1 MMHIDSCGSIQVC
14 WFMGVTMPKPF
25 RVVLA
30 GIAFAPAVLAF
41 STPTLAERLISG
53 VEAQRLLSGKQFMIQ
68 CVDGTQGYGV
78 FNTHGIVNVA
88 YRRFNMRTDEPDMRD
103 RATVK
108 ARGNEI
114 CLAWKEFDGGGDG
127 CYPVAEKSV
136 GHYRIGSAMR
146 WCEIKARPAS
156 QTAQ

>member
-1 MMHIDSCGSIQVC
+1 
-14 WFMGVTMPKPF
+14 MGVNMPKPF

-30 GIAFAPAVLAF
+30 GIAAASVVLLVANPAA
-41 STPTLAERLISG
+41 AERPITG
-53 VEAQRLLSGKQFMIQ
+53 AEAQRLLSGKQFMIQ

-78 FNTHGIVNVA
+78 FNAHGIVNVA
-88 YRRFNMRTDEPDMRD
+88 YRRFNMRNDAPDLRD
-103 RATVK
+103 RATVR

-127 CYPVAEKSV
+127 CYPISEKNN
-136 GHYRIGSAMR
+136 GHYRIGSTIR
-146 WCEIKARPAS
+146 WCEIKARPAT

>member
-1 MMHIDSCGSIQVC
+1 
-14 WFMGVTMPKPF
+14 MPKPL
-25 RVVLA
+25 RIVLA
-30 GIAFAPAVLAF
+30 CIALASTALAFTSPAV
-41 STPTLAERLISG
+41 AERLITG
-53 VEAQRLLSGKQFMIQ
+53 AEAQRLLSGKQFLIQ

-88 YRRFNMRTDEPDMRD
+88 YRRFNMRNDAPDLRD
-103 RATVK
+103 RATVR

-114 CLAWKEFDGGGDG
+114 CLHWKEFDGGGDG
-127 CYPVAEKSV
+127 CYPVSEKNV
-136 GHYRIGSAMR
+136 GHFRIGSAMR